1 MFCTPSETYL
11 SRTLWQTWFLGGGF
25 IHIFFNIH
33 PEPWGFLMQFWSAYF
48 SDGLVQ
54 PPTSDKLFILILNPS
69 SPSRWA
75 GEVIIN
81 VRFLRSKVIMSKRS
95 RSSKA
100 YLERTYQLNF
110 LFHMCNDT
118 FVVVSCVLVY
128 SGGGHQAISVR
139 FSSIILTLHECL
151 FARVYFFCKGPNV
164 LREYIICQFFFIFG
178 YTHLFVK
185 YVMSSTT

>member
-1 MFCTPSETYL
+1 
-11 SRTLWQTWFLGGGF
+11 
-25 IHIFFNIH
+25 
-33 PEPWGFLMQFWSAYF
+33 MQFWSAYF

-69 SPSRWA
+69 FPSRWA

-110 LFHMCNDT
+110 LFHLCNDT
-118 FVVVSCVLVY
+118 FIMASCVLVY

-139 FSSIILTLHECL
+139 FSSIILTLHEFL
-151 FARVYFFCKGPNV
+151 FAR
-164 LREYIICQFFFIFG
+164 FIFSVRVQMFCESISFASCF
-178 YTHLFVK
+178 YFWRYSVIVM
-185 YVMSSTT
+185 YVMSSIT